1 MVLKDCG
8 PDVLSIEDV
17 LPFLPDFAQIDQ
29 FKDEICDAL
38 TAYSSKIEH
47 YLEQMNECDKMCDTL
62 REELKSLKTSGTT
75 RVRAD
80 ARCAL
85 TNKPILGQSLYAFPS
100 GYVVLESALK
110 REVIPYLNEKQAA
123 RVDTIEKELEKL
135 RKSRDSRGQISYEI
149 VNNDYEIDELQVE
162 LDGLIAAECPL
173 TGSVMVDSIDRGF
186 AGDEEDD
193 FA

>member
-135 RKSRDSRGQISYEI
+135 RKSRDSRGQTSYEI
-149 VNNDYEIDELQVE
+149 VNNDYKIDELQVE